1 MVCGSVREGTIKLHV
16 LKCVSPIYLL
26 IDVCAYGNNS
36 TDLRIY

>member
-1 MVCGSVREGTIKLHV
+1 MCGSVREGTIKL